1 MKKLFKACLVACSL
15 ASTPVITG
23 FSAHAA
29 QTEQADPYV
38 LFENVTQQAFERFQ
52 KEWPNVKE
60 DPERLKTIIR
70 EELLPYVDYEYAA
83 FKVLGKHVRDVKPDD
98 RQAFVDAFKDYIVT
112 VYAQLFKQYKETQK
126 IVVEQTRGLNGD
138 KIVVVK
144 SRIVEPGR
152 PDISVIFKLIY
163 RNGKWG
169 AFDME
174 AEGISMLNTKR
185 KEIGA
190 AIDRVGIKAI
200 IDDLNDKA
208 AQKIKINQ
216 KESDN
221 D

>member
-1 MKKLFKACLVACSL
+1 MKKIFKACLIACSL
-15 ASTPVITG
+15 TSIAT
-23 FSAHAA
+23 FSSFSVNAA
-29 QTEQADPYV
+29 QTQQADPYV
-38 LFENVTQQAFERFQ
+38 LFENVTQQAFDRFQ
-52 KEWPNVKE
+52 TEWPKVKK

-83 FKVLGKHVRDVKPDD
+83 FKVLGKHVRDVKAED

-126 IVVEQTRGLNGD
+126 IIVEQTRGLNGD

-144 SRIVEPGR
+144 SRIVDPGR

-163 RNGKWG
+163 RNDKWG

-200 IDDLNDKA
+200 IEDLNDKA
-208 AQKIKINQ
+208 AQKINLNQ
-216 KESDN
+216 KESNN